1 MTSRIRCDWQRN
13 TNTFVGRQ
21 YTSTRKTS
29 ILNPICE
36 LGERGSTVLKTRAS
50 HMDTSGIFHRVMQD
64 VLARSKKEFAAEHL
78 SENVLNKLATLW
90 EEKLLG
96 GVKLDIGVK
105 PESEE
110 NAGGEKNKRARETAG
125 SSSNKI
131 TKFTH
136 EATPTR
142 SPTITKSTDNELS
155 SDSDELAELRE
166 IDSANILLGQFEKV
180 SRTKSK
186 WKCFLKDGIVTVNG
200 RDLVF
205 SRAAG
210 EFVWT

>member
-1 MTSRIRCDWQRN
+1 
-13 TNTFVGRQ
+13 
-21 YTSTRKTS
+21 
-29 ILNPICE
+29 
-36 LGERGSTVLKTRAS
+36 
-50 HMDTSGIFHRVMQD
+50 
-64 VLARSKKEFAAEHL
+64 
-78 SENVLNKLATLW
+78 LNKLATLW

-136 EATPTR
+136 EATPTQR